1 MILTL
6 CFLVFKCFLSFRFSH
21 KVTLR
26 REVIFIGLVG
36 GFEGVRFM
44 KMKLSGIH
52 CFRVVVCSK
61 THVDPLFKE
70 FLVYIFLANGQE
82 TNLSQ
87 GPILCVFFYFFPI
100 REEGAGGGGNISR
113 KRRAQFQLAMFG
125 DRMLQDGC
133 CLPTSPTLSWQ
144 LDCMF
149 LGGVVTLQI

>member
-26 REVIFIGLVG
+26 REVIFIELLG

-52 CFRVVVCSK
+52 CFWVVVCPK

-70 FLVYIFLANGQE
+70 FLVYFWQMDRKQTYLKVQYYAFSSIFFLLGKRGQE
-82 TNLSQ
+82 GAETYPGKGVHNFNWRSLVNACFRMGAVYLRHQ
-87 GPILCVFFYFFPI
+87 LYHGNWIACF
-100 REEGAGGGGNISR
+100 EGE
-113 KRRAQFQLAMFG
+113 
-125 DRMLQDGC
+125 
-133 CLPTSPTLSWQ
+133 
-144 LDCMF
+144 
-149 LGGVVTLQI
+149 